1 MVRNL
6 IEIRGKK
13 LYVEEFGLKDKP
25 VVLFLHG
32 GPGESCFDFTFHQS
46 HRLHNHFRV
55 IAIDQRGVCRSDLIE
70 SDEDF
75 GLMDIIEDCESL
87 REHLKI
93 TKWSLIG
100 HSFGGY
106 LALLYATT
114 YPSAIHKVIFECPTF
129 DFELTSRFLL
139 KKTAQIAR
147 KYGNEELAKRCIMVA
162 ESKGKSPQ
170 QLTDDYMSLSDELN
184 ENRMEI
190 YRFIDDNPTDYNSV
204 YTEEEW
210 DEFYN
215 RSEVHYDR
223 LHLEGEIFKS
233 LLAKLNEVKH
243 PMLLITAEHDAATCE
258 NHINA
263 FEQNVERGFIY
274 HFKDCGHT
282 PHYEHPDHFKQVVID
297 FLSS

>member
-1 MVRNL
+1 MIGEL

-25 VVLFLHG
+25 AVLFLHG

-46 HRLHNHFRV
+46 QRLHNHFRV

-70 SDEDF
+70 SGEDF
-75 GLMDIIEDCESL
+75 GLMDLIEDCETL
-87 REHLKI
+87 REHFNI

-106 LALLYATT
+106 LALLYAATFPT
-114 YPSAIHKVIFECPTF
+114 AIHKVIFECPTF
-129 DFELTSRFLL
+129 DFELTARFLL
-139 KKTAQIAR
+139 KKTAKIAR
-147 KYGNEELAKRCIMVA
+147 KYGNEDLAKRCI
-162 ESKGKSPQ
+162 EISHSKGKSPQ
-170 QLTDDYMSLSDELN
+170 QLTDDYMSLSDELK

-190 YRFIDDNPTDYNSV
+190 YRYINDNPTDYYSA

-210 DEFYN
+210 EEFYD

-223 LHLEGEIFKS
+223 LRLEGNIFTS
-233 LLAKLNEVKH
+233 LLSKLNEVKL

-263 FEQNVERGFIY
+263 FKQNAKQGTIY
-274 HFKDCGHT
+274 HFIDCGHT
-282 PHYEHPDHFKQVVID
+282 PHYEHPEHFKQVVID
-297 FLSS
+297 FLP